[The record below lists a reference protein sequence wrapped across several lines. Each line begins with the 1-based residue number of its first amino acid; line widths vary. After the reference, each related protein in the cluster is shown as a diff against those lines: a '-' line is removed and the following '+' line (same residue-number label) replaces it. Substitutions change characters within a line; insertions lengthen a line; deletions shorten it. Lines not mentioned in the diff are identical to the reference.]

1 MDQEQHEL
9 YENARKRVKQKKG
22 LYFHFLLFL
31 IGSVFLIILN
41 KVLKVGE
48 TFMEDWFVWAI
59 FAWLFLFILHFVNV
73 FITHKFMGKDWER
86 RQTEKLVL
94 KQELKIAKMEKE
106 IAKEAK
112 LKAESEQFA
121 AETKQ
126 QELKKNTKPNNQI
139 NQ

>member
-1 MDQEQHEL
+1 
-9 YENARKRVKQKKG
+9 
-22 LYFHFLLFL
+22 
-31 IGSVFLIILN
+31 
-41 KVLKVGE
+41 
-48 TFMEDWFVWAI
+48 
-59 FAWLFLFILHFVNV
+59 
-73 FITHKFMGKDWER
+73 MGKDWER